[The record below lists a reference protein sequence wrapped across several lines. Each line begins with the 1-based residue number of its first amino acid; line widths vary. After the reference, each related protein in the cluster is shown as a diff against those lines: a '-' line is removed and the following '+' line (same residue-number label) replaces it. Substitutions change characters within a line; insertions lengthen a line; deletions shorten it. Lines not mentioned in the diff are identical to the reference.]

1 MVSIMATAKHVHTLI
16 VGAGLSGIGLAYY
29 MQRDCP
35 DKSYLI
41 LESRQRSGG
50 TWDLF
55 KYPGIR
61 SDSDLFTFGYEF
73 KPWEDKKAIA
83 DGQDILKYIR
93 ETASENKIDQ
103 HIRYGRK
110 VLSAN
115 WSSQEQCW
123 TVQIE
128 HSNSHVKTIEEVSCN
143 WLFSAAG
150 YYNYDKGYTPE
161 FPEIEHF
168 KGQVIHPQHWP
179 EDLDYQGKNVVIIG
193 SGATAVTLLPAMTD
207 KTKHITMLQRTPTY
221 VMSMPQSDPIANVLR
236 ALLPKRLAYKL
247 TRNKN
252 INISR
257 LIWRLCQRFPKFAR
271 KIIRHSNK
279 SLLPKNYPVDQ
290 HFNPPYNPWDQRLCA
305 VPDGDLFNAISD
317 GKASVVT
324 DTIKRFNEEGIELA
338 SGETLKSDIVVT
350 ATGLNVQ
357 LFGGIKL
364 HVDNKPVDLSDT
376 VAYKGM
382 MLSGIPNFAFAIG
395 YTNSSWTLKVG
406 LLCEHY
412 CRLIKHMSDNNQA
425 AACPELPSPTMPTRP
440 LLDFG
445 AGYVQRVLKDLP
457 RQGFEA
463 PWYMSMDY
471 KVDLKNLRHGPVTD
485 ENLKLYPPSINVD
498 VSSIKNKTINS
509 TQQHNKTKETSAA

>member
-1 MVSIMATAKHVHTLI
+1 MTTQTHVHTLI
-16 VGAGLSGIGLAYY
+16 IGAGLSGIGLAYY

-35 DKSYLI
+35 NKRYMI
-41 LESRQRSGG
+41 LESREKSGG

-83 DGQDILKYIR
+83 DGSSILSYIR
-93 ETASENKIDQ
+93 ETASENNIDQ

-110 VLSAN
+110 VQSAN
-115 WSSQEQCW
+115 WNSEQQVW
-123 TVQIE
+123 HVVIE
-128 HSNSHVKTIEEVSCN
+128 RTQDNTTTIEEMTCN

-150 YYNYDKGYTPE
+150 YYNYDQGYTPSFE
-161 FPEIEHF
+161 NIDAFE
-168 KGQVIHPQHWP
+168 GQVIHPQHWP
-179 EDLDYQGKNVVIIG
+179 EDLDYSNKKVVIIG
-193 SGATAVTLLPAMTD
+193 SGATAVTLLPAMAE
-207 KTKHITMLQRTPTY
+207 KSKHITMLQRTPTY
-221 VMSMPQSDPIANVLR
+221 VMSLPEKDPIANFLR
-236 ALLPKRLAYKL
+236 AILPSKLAYRL
-247 TRNKN
+247 TRKKN
-252 INISR
+252 ISIAR
-257 LIWRLCQRFPKFAR
+257 VVWKFCQRFPNLAR
-271 KIIRHSNK
+271 KFIRNSNK
-279 SLLPKNYPVDQ
+279 KLLPEYYPVDR

-305 VPDGDLFNAISD
+305 VPDGDLFKVIGQ

-324 DTIKRFNEEGIELA
+324 DHIKYFTPKGISLTSGQELEA
-338 SGETLKSDIVVT
+338 DIVVT

-364 HVDNKPVDLSDT
+364 LIDDKPVNFAET
-376 VAYKGM
+376 IAYKGM

-412 CRLIKHMSDNNQA
+412 CRLINHMSQNGHA
-425 AACPELPSPTMPTRP
+425 VSCPQLPTPDMPTRP

-445 AGYVQRVLKDLP
+445 AGYIQRVLKDLP
-457 RQGFEA
+457 RQGHEA

-471 KVDLKNLRHGPVTD
+471 RVDLKNLRHGPVTD
-485 ENLKLYPPSINVD
+485 TNLKFAAANPKTTVSPPHT
-498 VSSIKNKTINS
+498 KTAETAIQ
-509 TQQHNKTKETSAA
+509 TQTPAEKEEASVA